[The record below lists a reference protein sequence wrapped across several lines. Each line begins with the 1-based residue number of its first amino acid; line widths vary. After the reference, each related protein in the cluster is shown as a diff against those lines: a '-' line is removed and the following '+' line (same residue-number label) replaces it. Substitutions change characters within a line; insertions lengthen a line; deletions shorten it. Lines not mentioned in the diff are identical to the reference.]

1 MRVGR
6 LQIPTDELT
15 WRYDTAGG
23 PGGQHANRA
32 ATRVEVRFDVAGSPS
47 LAEEDRARLLE
58 KLGSV
63 VVATAADSR
72 SQARNRDVAVE
83 RLRTML
89 GEAMKRERPRRPTKP
104 SKAAKTRR
112 LDAKR
117 QRGNLKR
124 TRGRVRPDD

>member
-1 MRVGR
+1 MGR
-6 LQIPTDELT
+6 LQIPIDELT

-117 QRGNLKR
+117 QRGQLKR
-124 TRGRVRPDD
+124 NRGRVRPDD

>member
-1 MRVGR
+1 MGR
-6 LQIPTDELT
+6 LQIPIDELT

-117 QRGNLKR
+117 QRGDLKR